1 MKIWMIIG
9 VIALVAVLA
18 VSGLFLAKNNFAK
31 ADVSTTGNA
40 ISSGSSCACGADCG
54 CGCKGQCG
62 TGTGGSCGCSAT
74 GGKCSAA
81 KS

>member
-9 VIALVAVLA
+9 VIALVALLA
-18 VSGLFLAKNNFAK
+18 FGGLFLVKNNLAK
-31 ADVSTTGNA
+31 ADTATGDA

-62 TGTGGSCGCSAT
+62 TGTESSCGCAAT
-74 GGKCSAA
+74 GGKCSAS